1 MLALTQANATT
12 SVGLKTAA
20 AGGGALQALN
30 QCRID
35 GVQAPI
41 QLAFSYKVAG
51 NYTGRF
57 HVVARVRWSVAG
69 TAHEIDVDVTA
80 WGTVLTVGY
89 CDAVGAQVVAEGDS
103 LDAVAT
109 VWTTAGPVCTGH
121 PRPAHRT
128 LHHEMADAGDVIA
141 IPRFARRLRMASP
154 DVAAAGTVE
163 ILRQPVAGAGD
174 VVQAIAF
181 DAQRPYQLAG
191 GAVSFRLDSPTA
203 PISTIWELA
212 P

>member
-1 MLALTQANATT
+1 MLTLTQANATT
-12 SVGLKTAA
+12 SAPLKTAA
-20 AGGGALQALN
+20 AGGMPLQALN

-35 GVQAPI
+35 GATAPI
-41 QLAFSYKVAG
+41 QIAFSYKVT

-80 WGTVLTVGY
+80 WGTVFTVGY

-128 LHHEMADAGDVIA
+128 LHHEVADAGDVIA
-141 IPRFARRLRMASP
+141 IPPFARRLRMASP

-163 ILRQPVAGAGD
+163 LLRQPVAGAGD
-174 VVQAIAF
+174 VVQAVAF
-181 DAQRPYQLAG
+181 DPQRPYQLAG
-191 GAVSFRLDSPTA
+191 GAVAFRLDSPTA
-203 PISTIWELA
+203 PISTIWELS